1 MPAGWVMVWFIYDA
15 LVFTAAIFAG
25 IIVFRVCASLEFS
38 QRATAADKVADRR
51 ANVPR
56 GIQVPANLR

>member
-1 MPAGWVMVWFIYDA
+1 MVWFIYDA

-25 IIVFRVCASLEFS
+25 IIVFRVRAPDDFS
-38 QRATAADKVADRR
+38 QHDTIADKVADRR

-56 GIQVPANLR
+56 GIQVPADLR